1 MAKFLLVEKG
11 SRAARIVVREG
22 DLRMICQVKPRAT
35 RSWKA
40 GCGGE
45 TVRFSIWLSSLWAAR
60 ILARAVFSVL

>member
-11 SRAARIVVREG
+11 SRAARIVAREG

-45 TVRFSIWLSSLWAAR
+45 TVRFSIWLSSL
-60 ILARAVFSVL
+60 